1 MPDSTHRDDAEG
13 TGSWR
18 AATMR
23 GACAAAVAIG
33 ALLVFGG
40 AALAHGSAQLTPGQ
54 LPTHWTLEAQIVI
67 PLGFVAWAY
76 AVGVRSVWQRAGVG
90 HGVRVWQAASFAAGI
105 FTLFVAVCSPLDAAA
120 DASFA
125 AHMMQHTLLMLV
137 APPLLVLGAPAV
149 AYAWALPRGA
159 QRRLH
164 RAQHLRALRAVSSI
178 VLHPIVVWSLQAVA
192 FWCWHVPKLY
202 DAAVRHDTLHG
213 LEHLSLLGV
222 ALLFWW
228 LVLRRAGH
236 RDFSYGVA
244 VAFVFTTMLQMM
256 IVPALLVLS
265 QSPWYPYYAG
275 ISPAWHLTPLHD
287 QILGGLIM
295 WMVSN
300 VVYLLL
306 GGYLVVRWLQAEE
319 AGADIAARRE
329 LAARRGGPAITPPV

>member
-1 MPDSTHRDDAEG
+1 M
-13 TGSWR
+13 R
-18 AATMR
+18 A
-23 GACAAAVAIG
+23 GCAAVVACG
-33 ALLVFGG
+33 SLLTLGG
-40 AALAHGSAQLTPGQ
+40 TALAHGSARLTPGQ
-54 LPTHWTLEAQIVI
+54 LPMHWTLDAQIVI
-67 PLGFVAWAY
+67 PLAFVAWAY

-125 AHMMQHTLLMLV
+125 AHMLQHTVLMLV

-164 RAQHLRALRAVSSI
+164 SAQRLRPVRAVSGGI
-178 VLHPIVVWSLQAVA
+178 LHPIVVWSLQAVA
-192 FWCWHVPKLY
+192 FWCWHIPRLY
-202 DAAVRHDTLHG
+202 DSAVRHDTLHG
-213 LEHLSLLGV
+213 LEHLSLLAV
-222 ALLFWW
+222 SLLFWW
-228 LVLRRAGH
+228 LALRRAGH
-236 RDFSYGVA
+236 RGFSYGFA

-265 QSPWYPYYAG
+265 QSTWYPYYAG

-306 GGYLVVRWLQAEE
+306 GSYLVVRWLQAEE
-319 AGADIAARRE
+319 EGADIAADRE
-329 LAARRGGPAITPPV
+329 LAVRRARHAVTPRV